1 MRRLAILLLCTLSL
15 SAVAAD
21 HTPPTREESF
31 GDVTVYYNAFA
42 SGMLQPAV
50 AKAAGLTQ
58 SKTLSLLN
66 VTVLKNG
73 KPLAANVSGNY
84 KALSGAGKPLAFKQ
98 VADHGSISY
107 IAEIPVAQADTYTFN
122 ISVKAGSDDSHSF
135 SYDQQ
140 LYPGT

>member
-1 MRRLAILLLCTLSL
+1 MRRLAILLLCAFSL
-15 SAVAAD
+15 SAFAAD

-42 SGMLQPAV
+42 SSMLQPAV
-50 AKAAGLTQ
+50 AKAAGLTR
-58 SKTLSLLN
+58 SKGLNLLN

-73 KPLAANVSGNY
+73 KPLPANVSGSY
-84 KALSGAGKPLAFKQ
+84 KALAGTSNPLAFRQ

-107 IAEIPVAQADTYTFN
+107 IAEVPVNQADTYTFN